1 MSLRPG
7 GVEVENALGGEISD
21 IFGTAPRGTLAS
33 NVMVLPIAWKRFRG
47 ATRSTPKK
55 CNGRNRG
62 GYHCSATCT
71 RVVFNFRKIYGIRAT
86 CERS

>member
-7 GVEVENALGGEISD
+7 ALKWRTPFGGEIND
-21 IFGTAPRGTLAS
+21 IFGTAPRGALAS

-47 ATRSTPKK
+47 AKGSTPKK

-71 RVVFNFRKIYGIRAT
+71 GVVFNFRKIYGIRAT

>member
-7 GVEVENALGGEISD
+7 GGEVENALGGGIND
-21 IFGTAPRGTLAS
+21 IFGTAPRGALSS
-33 NVMVLPIAWKRFRG
+33 NVMVLPIVWKRLRG
-47 ATRSTPKK
+47 ATGSTPKK
-55 CNGRNRG
+55 CNGQNRG

-71 RVVFNFRKIYGIRAT
+71 VVVFDIHKIYAIRAR